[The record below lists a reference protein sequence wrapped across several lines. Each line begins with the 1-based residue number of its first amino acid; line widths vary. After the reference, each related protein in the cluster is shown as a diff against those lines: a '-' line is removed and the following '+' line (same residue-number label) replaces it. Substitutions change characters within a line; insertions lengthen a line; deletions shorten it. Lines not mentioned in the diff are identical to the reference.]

1 MRRRLCA
8 PVLLPVLLLFIVN
21 APRAFA
27 GSDPAA
33 RVISSRVASRM
44 LFAACAECV
53 PDSAGASAVAATE
66 PLRGIE
72 QLSFQDAGQPL
83 HAAAVEHSDAYL
95 TRAKIHK
102 IASFATLPLFAA
114 EVALGQSIYNVA
126 PVSGS
131 KKSAHI
137 AVGAGI
143 MALFGVNTITGAW
156 NLFGEDRQD
165 PKGRGLRV
173 VHAILMMVADAG
185 FVATSATGPHGNR
198 RVALTIPTGEATH
211 RALAFGSIGVG
222 TTGYLLMLLGNR

>member
-1 MRRRLCA
+1 M
-8 PVLLPVLLLFIVN
+8 
-21 APRAFA
+21 
-27 GSDPAA
+27 
-33 RVISSRVASRM
+33 ISPRVASRM
-44 LFAACAECV
+44 FFAACADCA
-53 PDSAGASAVAATE
+53 DTGAPFE

-72 QLSFQDAGQPL
+72 HASYQDAGQPL

-95 TRAKIHK
+95 RRARVHK
-102 IASFATLPLFAA
+102 IASVATLPLFAA
-114 EVALGQSIYNVA
+114 EMALGQSIYNA
-126 PVSGS
+126 TPVSNG

-165 PKGRGLRV
+165 PKGRGLRW
-173 VHAILMMVADAG
+173 VHAILMMAADAG

-198 RVALTIPTGEATH
+198 RVPLTIPTGESTH
-211 RALAFGSIGVG
+211 RAIAFSSIGVG